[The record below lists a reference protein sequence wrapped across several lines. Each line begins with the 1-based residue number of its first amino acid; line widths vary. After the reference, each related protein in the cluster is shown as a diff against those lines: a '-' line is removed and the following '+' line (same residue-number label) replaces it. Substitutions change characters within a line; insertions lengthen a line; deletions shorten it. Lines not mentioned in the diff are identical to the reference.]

1 MTVIPDLTAISPDGA
16 VLLIECERLA
26 KHRTA
31 EERRNKWSDLAALT
45 QGQFYVVVPGG
56 QQQRDLITEVSQW
69 IIETDTKRA
78 RLAICQYTKAVKPET
93 AKPWTYSTE
102 WALA

>member
-1 MTVIPDLTAISPDGA
+1 MIPDLTAVSPEGE

-31 EERRNKWSDLAALT
+31 EERRNKWGDLAALT

-56 QQQRDLITEVSQW
+56 QQQRDLITEISQW
-69 IIETDTKRA
+69 IIETDTQARA
-78 RLAICQYTKAVKPET
+78 PVDLPVHPARSTRSRS
-93 AKPWTYSTE
+93 PWTYTTD